1 MKNEGNFKS
10 LMALL
15 RELED
20 RGSLE
25 PGKRESFAKAI
36 TRLEHVLKVGK
47 PRPIEKAVNDLA
59 RLFLRSAH

>member
-1 MKNEGNFKS
+1 MKNEQNFRS

-25 PGKRESFAKAI
+25 PGKREAFAKAI
-36 TRLEHVLKVGK
+36 LRLEHALKIGK

-59 RLFLRSAH
+59 RLLLRSA

>member
-36 TRLEHVLKVGK
+36 TRLEHALKVGK
-47 PRPIEKAVNDLA
+47 ARPIEKAVNDLA